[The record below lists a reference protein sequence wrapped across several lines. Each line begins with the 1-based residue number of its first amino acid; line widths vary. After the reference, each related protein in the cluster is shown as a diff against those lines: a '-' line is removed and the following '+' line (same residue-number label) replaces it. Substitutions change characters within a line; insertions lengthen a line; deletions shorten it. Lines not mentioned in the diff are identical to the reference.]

1 MPLLLHTSVLECPP
15 LLSAH
20 ISMTLAD
27 STFSRKPIPTL
38 SHQPIGTFASTRH
51 WPSPILSV
59 TINNCPLLFPSN
71 ILDTFRPGL
80 GVLIFWC
87 YTFLPFYI
95 VHGVLVARTLEWF
108 AILEWMT
115 FIRTLHYDPVCLG
128 WPCTS
133 WLIALLSY
141 SSPFTSTRQWSMKGI
156 IPRYYTG

>member
-1 MPLLLHTSVLECPP
+1 MKVK
-15 LLSAH
+15 LLSHVRLLATPWTAASQAPL
-20 ISMTLAD
+20 SMG
-27 STFSRKPIPTL
+27 FSRQGYWSGVPL
-38 SHQPIGTFASTRH
+38 
-51 WPSPILSV
+51 PSPILSV
-59 TINNCPLLFPSN
+59 TINNCPLLFPSS

-141 SSPFTSTRQWSMKGI
+141 SSPFTSTRQ
-156 IPRYYTG
+156 